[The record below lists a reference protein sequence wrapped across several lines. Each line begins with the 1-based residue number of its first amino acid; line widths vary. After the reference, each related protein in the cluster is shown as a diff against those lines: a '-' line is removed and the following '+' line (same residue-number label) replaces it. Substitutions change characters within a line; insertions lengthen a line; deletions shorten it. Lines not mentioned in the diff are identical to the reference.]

1 MALLRSILRILLL
14 TAGLLGGLPAPVCA
28 AEVADRFA
36 PLPFHVAP
44 LPTGFGD
51 DHDTLFPGWLAIPDL
66 LLMVSPTAPA
76 PAEISLP
83 EALETSAWL
92 GYGEAFGSMA
102 GDFLV
107 TDSGG
112 LISLVKGLGRLKF
125 WSDRRAETSLLADL
139 GPDPDHWKIKVK
151 AGPVPS
157 LILRTS
163 W

>member
-1 MALLRSILRILLL
+1 
-14 TAGLLGGLPAPVCA
+14 V
-28 AEVADRFA
+28 
-36 PLPFHVAP
+36 
-44 LPTGFGD
+44 
-51 DHDTLFPGWLAIPDL
+51 
-66 LLMVSPTAPA
+66 
-76 PAEISLP
+76 
-83 EALETSAWL
+83 
-92 GYGEAFGSMA
+92 A